1 MGQSFLEASNHCV
14 EIPHLYQHLH
24 FYYRI
29 QKGHSIRHYPESDK
43 FIPYSRALTFTRP
56 S

>member
-1 MGQSFLEASNHCV
+1 MGQSFLEASSYRV
-14 EIPHLYQHLH
+14 EILHLYQHLY

-29 QKGHSIRHYPESDK
+29 KKGHSIVHYLESDK
-43 FIPYSRALTFTRP
+43 FNPYSSVLTFTGP